1 MSERVKRP
9 FWLHQIAEYIIGI
22 ALIGSGLQSPS
33 PAVPAVIGGLV
44 LLNAATVD
52 GPFRAF
58 RVIGRKVHRI
68 LDIALVV
75 LGIVGAVVPGL
86 DLGTRII
93 LGCCVFV
100 FATVVLNTS
109 YAPKRERATRTIT
122 PESPASQP
130 GAGDRPDEIGRTAGR
145 VAGTLAGQARA
156 KWRARQT
163 DGPRRD

>member
-1 MSERVKRP
+1 MPERVKRP

-44 LLNAATVD
+44 LLNAAIVD
-52 GPFRAF
+52 GPFGAF

-68 LDIALVV
+68 LDFV
-75 LGIVGAVVPGL
+75 LLAIGVVGAALPGL

-93 LGCCVFV
+93 LASCIIV
-100 FATVVLNTS
+100 FATVVLNTN
-109 YAPKRERATRTIT
+109 YAPKLDGATRDSATR
-122 PESPASQP
+122 
-130 GAGDRPDEIGRTAGR
+130 AGTSDRPEEIGRTAGR

-156 KWRARQT
+156 KWQSRHTSRQV
-163 DGPRRD
+163 DGSPGD

>member
-1 MSERVKRP
+1 VAERVKRP

-44 LLNAATVD
+44 LLNAAMVD
-52 GPFRAF
+52 GPFGAF
-58 RVIGRKVHRI
+58 RVISRKVHRI
-68 LDIALVV
+68 LDIVV
-75 LGIVGAVVPGL
+75 LVIGVVGAVLPGL
-86 DLGTRII
+86 ELATRII
-93 LGCCVFV
+93 LVCCIFV

-109 YAPKRERATRTIT
+109 YAPRREKATRTAET
-122 PESPASQP
+122 RATASQ
-130 GAGDRPDEIGRTAGR
+130 AGVSDRPDEIGRTVGR

-163 DGPRRD
+163 NGSRAD

>member
-52 GPFRAF
+52 GPFGAF

-68 LDIALVV
+68 FDLVV
-75 LGIVGAVVPGL
+75 LVIGVVGAALPGL

-93 LGCCVFV
+93 LASCIIV
-100 FATVVLNTS
+100 FATVVLNTN
-109 YAPKRERATRTIT
+109 YAPKQDGATRDTAT
-122 PESPASQP
+122 L
-130 GAGDRPDEIGRTAGR
+130 AGTSDRPEEIGRTAGR

-156 KWRARQT
+156 KWQSIHT
-163 DGPRRD
+163 PRRTESPHGD